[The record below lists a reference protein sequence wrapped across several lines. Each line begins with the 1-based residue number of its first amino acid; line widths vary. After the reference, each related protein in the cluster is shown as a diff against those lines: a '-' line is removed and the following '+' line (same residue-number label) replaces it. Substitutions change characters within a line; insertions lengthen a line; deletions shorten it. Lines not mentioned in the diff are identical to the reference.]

1 MALDA
6 SLCWPLVKRGTAFSD
21 IWLHLSSALTVLER
35 AAFFQSRMTEEKSA
49 TADPSDSSGG
59 EVQKRLTPREYAK
72 AKAMWASGDY
82 SVREIS
88 EAVGVT
94 ETALRRRFKRDGIE
108 RGQNA
113 KKVAAAVHRSI
124 EKTAASQA
132 EELASYAHE
141 IKMVALKFN
150 ELMIKKAQADVV
162 KSIRDSTP
170 IGDRL
175 NDFKAMSEASKVVNL
190 NYATAASILGFDK
203 EVPDAQEL
211 PEIQIKIMTEEDV
224 KEIREQQRREA
235 AEARGEFDELED
247 GELSDEELENLDSI
261 LEGGD
266 DDIVVEGDDE

>member
-1 MALDA
+1 
-6 SLCWPLVKRGTAFSD
+6 
-21 IWLHLSSALTVLER
+21 
-35 AAFFQSRMTEEKSA
+35 MTEEKSA
-49 TADPSDSSGG
+49 AVDTSSSSGG

-72 AKAMWASGDY
+72 AKTMWASGDY
-82 SVREIS
+82 AMREIS

-94 ETALRRRFKRDGIE
+94 ETALRRRFKRDGVE

-124 EKTAASQA
+124 EKTAAAQA

-162 KSIRDSTP
+162 KSIRDGTP
-170 IGDRL
+170 VGDRL
-175 NDFKAMSEASKVVNL
+175 NDFKAMSEASKVVSL
-190 NYATAASILGFDK
+190 NYTTAASILGFDK
-203 EVPDAQEL
+203 EMPDQQDL
-211 PEIQIKIMTEEDV
+211 PEIQIKIMTEDDV
-224 KEIREQQRREA
+224 KELRERQRKES
-235 AEARGEFDELED
+235 AEARGEFED
-247 GELSDEELENLDSI
+247 LPEEGELSEEELDALDDI